1 MIKIVC
7 HMKVKADS
15 IETFKSAAK
24 EIVEKSQAEA
34 GNISYTLNQ
43 SINDAQDFAM
53 IEIWKDQAA
62 IDEHNASEHFTRILP
77 QLGVLCESSPSIY
90 LYNEVEF

>member
-1 MIKIVC
+1 MR
-7 HMKVKADS
+7 VKADE
-15 IETFKSAAK
+15 IDTFKNTAK

-77 QLGVLCESSPSIY
+77 QIGVLCETSPSIF
-90 LYNEVEF
+90 LYNEVDY